1 VTVSKEDNLFG
12 RLALHYKLLTRDQL
26 ADALQQQARE
36 GYRRKIG
43 EILIERG
50 LLTPQRFQQL
60 LQAQREY
67 EDRLQAAGP
76 AAPAPPTRDAEP
88 PPGAA
93 AGGPPP
99 AAVAA
104 PAASPAAEALAALA
118 EGPPPSASLLGMV
131 DEAGPILGE
140 PASLDATIPVRIL
153 SSPAAAAQHSTAA
166 AAPAVPV
173 AAPAPRVDGN
183 GDGTAEAEGPHPAAR
198 AAGPTPPAAAA
209 EVVPPPRPVPSHAV
223 GAGQTAA
230 GGEIAKLLALA
241 VERKASD
248 LHLHA
253 GLPARLRIDGDFLP
267 IDDHALSPADTRRLI
282 EQILTPDQLQAVV
295 DRGQVDFA
303 YTLEG
308 VGRFRANTYRQQRG
322 WDGVFRVIPPDPPS
336 LSDLGLP
343 LDLARFANWHQGLVL
358 ITGPTGSGKSSTL
371 AALIRIVNE
380 ERRDHIIT
388 VEDPVEF
395 VHKPQRCVINQ
406 RQVGDHTRSFSRA
419 LRAALRE
426 DPDVI
431 VVGELRDLETISLAL
446 TAAETGHLVLATLHT
461 QNAINTINRLIGVF
475 PAEQQSQIRT
485 MVSESLR
492 AITSQRLAMRA
503 DGKGRVPALEVMVA
517 NKAVANLIRE
527 NKTFQLRSVIQT
539 GAAQG
544 MRSLDGALEDLVKT
558 GTITRAEAARNAEDP
573 KRFAAAKP
581 APAPAPA
588 GAATPRPAGG

>member
-1 VTVSKEDNLFG
+1 MTVSKEDNLFG

-26 ADALQQQARE
+26 VDALQQQERE
-36 GYRRKIG
+36 GHRRKIG

-60 LQAQREY
+60 LQAQRDY
-67 EDRLQAAGP
+67 EQRAQAPGGAAAPAAGP
-76 AAPAPPTRDAEP
+76 SPPPAPAPSTAAGAPAAAPAPPP
-88 PPGAA
+88 PSPAGGAA
-93 AGGPPP
+93 AADDAG
-99 AAVAA
+99 
-104 PAASPAAEALAALA
+104 LAALS
-118 EGPPPSASLLGMV
+118 EGPPASASLLGMI
-131 DEAGPILGE
+131 EAAASTLS
-140 PASLDATIPVRIL
+140 PAESLDATVPVRVNP
-153 SSPAAAAQHSTAA
+153 SPPAAPPAPA
-166 AAPAVPV
+166 AAPASAAPL
-173 AAPAPRVDGN
+173 ASAPAP
-183 GDGTAEAEGPHPAAR
+183 APAATGR
-198 AAGPTPPAAAA
+198 MAA
-209 EVVPPPRPVPSHAV
+209 
-223 GAGQTAA
+223 
-230 GGEIAKLLALA
+230 LLAMA
-241 VERKASD
+241 VQRGASD
-248 LHLHA
+248 LHVHA
-253 GLPARLRIDGDFLP
+253 GLPVRLRVNGDFGAV
-267 IDDHALSPADTRRLI
+267 DDRALSPEDTRRLL
-282 EQILTPDQLQAVV
+282 EEILTPAHRQALEE
-295 DRGQVDFA
+295 RGQVDFA

-308 VGRFRANTYRQQRG
+308 VGRFRANAYRQQRG
-322 WDGVFRVIPPDPPS
+322 WDGVFRVIPAQPPS

-388 VEDPVEF
+388 IEDPVEF
-395 VHKPQRCVINQ
+395 VHRPQRCVINQ

-461 QNAINTINRLIGVF
+461 QNSINTINRLIGVF

-503 DGKGRVPALEVMVA
+503 DGKGRVAALEVMVA
-517 NKAVANLIRE
+517 NKAVSNLIRE

-544 MRSLDGALEDLVKT
+544 MRSLDGALEELVKA
-558 GTITRAEAARNAEDP
+558 GAITRAEAAKNAEEP
-573 KRFAAAKP
+573 RRFAAP
-581 APAPAPA
+581 ARPATAAAA
-588 GAATPRPAGG
+588 GATATPGRPAAG